1 VAFVLYL
8 HHVLM
13 TFFQS
18 FIKGRKVAVNL
29 LWALPQNV
37 VRLFAISFAC
47 KQKDVASI
55 LNAFINLKNNQII
68 PIKIK

>member
-1 VAFVLYL
+1 
-8 HHVLM
+8 M
-13 TFFQS
+13 TFLQPY
-18 FIKGRKVAVNL
+18 IKGRKVVLNNM
-29 LWALPQNV
+29 ALPQGV

-55 LNAFINLKNNQII
+55 LNASIKLKNNLII